1 MSSKLEET
9 EINLEEALQNISA
22 SKGQDKEK
30 KELQKLVKQLQASL
44 RDYETRQ
51 FANAKLISGLEKEK
65 ADLHKKMKESEHL
78 EESSRAVKKIEKVN
92 KNLRDAKDKCEQ
104 ELAKSQVLLASK
116 TNELANVKDRLDD
129 SLAKIR
135 QLEKEIRTPTM
146 QLEPGDQDQLNQTV
160 ETLSKRY
167 AQLKDA
173 YQEAMTEIRSKSD
186 PANCQKHQATIDALK
201 QVAREAQ
208 LKLSK
213 KTKDYERLLLTTA
226 PAQPEILE
234 LKMPVIII
242 HL

>member
-1 MSSKLEET
+1 MFQT

-51 FANAKLISGLEKEK
+51 FANAKLI
-65 ADLHKKMKESEHL
+65 
-78 EESSRAVKKIEKVN
+78 
-92 KNLRDAKDKCEQ
+92 
-104 ELAKSQVLLASK
+104 VLLASK

-129 SLAKIR
+129 SSAKIR

-146 QLEPGDQDQLNQTV
+146 ELEPGDQDQLKQTV

-167 AQLKDA
+167 AQLKEA
-173 YQEAMTEIRSKSD
+173 YQEAMTELRSKSD

-226 PAQPEILE
+226 PAQPKILE
-234 LKMPVIII
+234 LKMPIDFSFFQFG
-242 HL
+242 